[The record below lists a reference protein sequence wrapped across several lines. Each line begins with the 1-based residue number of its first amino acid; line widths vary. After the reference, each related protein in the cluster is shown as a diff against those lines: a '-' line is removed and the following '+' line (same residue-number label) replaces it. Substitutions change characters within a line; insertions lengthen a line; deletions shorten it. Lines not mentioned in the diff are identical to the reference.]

1 MSNIPYIDNEAT
13 GKNITHLREEAGLSV
28 SQLQERLCYTSPQA
42 IYKWQRGAS
51 MPSLDNLVA
60 LASILGV
67 RVDDIL
73 MVRVGDALVTAGAER
88 KEGNER

>member
-1 MSNIPYIDNEAT
+1 MRKGEKKMSNIPYIDMEAT

-28 SQLQERLCYTSPQA
+28 NQLQERLCYTSTQA

-60 LASILGV
+60 LASILEV

-73 MVRVGDALVTAGAER
+73 VTTGTER
-88 KEGNER
+88 KEENVR

>member
-1 MSNIPYIDNEAT
+1 MNTIPYIDMEAT
-13 GKNITHLREEAGLSV
+13 GKNIEQLRREAGLSV
-28 SQLQERLCYTSPQA
+28 SQLQERLCYTSTQA

-51 MPSLDNLVA
+51 MPSLDNLIA

-73 MVRVGDALVTAGAER
+73 VTTGTER
-88 KEGNER
+88 KEENVR